1 MKPLVTIVIPFY
13 NDPYIAEAIES
24 ALSQTYPRREIVVVD
39 DGSTSYTELIQPF
52 LSRIRYLRKKNGGT
66 ASALNYGIHRTVG
79 DYIAWLS
86 SDDRFYPNKIAH
98 QVGYMIEHGAYF
110 SHTNFDLIDG
120 SGHLIEQGA
129 GMIHATALQF
139 YDSFLHGN
147 CINGCTV
154 MLNRKLLKRVG
165 GFHEQL
171 PYTHD
176 MDLWYRIMLE
186 GFDMHYI
193 PECLTA
199 YRRHEAMGTIRH
211 RDAIMKEVQVTMKQ
225 YQARMQQ
232 FIARIQH
239 D

>member
-1 MKPLVTIVIPFY
+1 MKPLVTIIIPFY

-24 ALSQTYPRREIVVVD
+24 ALSQTYPNREIVVVD
-39 DGSTSYTELIQPF
+39 DGSVSHTELIQPY
-52 LSRIRYLRKKNGGT
+52 LTRIRYFRKKNGGT
-66 ASALNYGIHRTVG
+66 ASALNYGIERSKG
-79 DYIAWLS
+79 EYLAWLS
-86 SDDRFYPNKIAH
+86 SDDRFYPHKIAH
-98 QVGYMIEHGAYF
+98 QVAYMMKRNAYF

-120 SGHLIEQGA
+120 SGILIEQGA
-129 GMIHATALQF
+129 GMTHATALQF
-139 YDSFLHGN
+139 YNSFFYGN

-154 MLNRKLLKRVG
+154 MMQRKLLKRVG
-165 GFHEQL
+165 GFNEQL

-211 RDAIMKEVQVTMKQ
+211 QDAIMKEVQVTMKQ
-225 YQARMQQ
+225 YRAGLQQ
-232 FIARIQH
+232 LIARIQQ